1 MHTTQPDDRSDDCSV
16 AHADRLFQEGLSLHR
31 EGRLLQARNL
41 YEQALEVRRRH
52 FDATHM
58 SGVIAHQLGD
68 AVQARNLIGRAID
81 IDGGVAAAH
90 CNLGNALFDLAQ
102 HTAALACY
110 ERAIALCAS
119 YAEAHNNRGNAL
131 RELGRHEEALAGYD
145 DALSLKPGFADA
157 HANRGNL
164 LQDLGRHAAALAS
177 YDRALA
183 LNADC
188 AAAHRGRGVSLDRLR
203 NHVEA
208 ILSYDRALALQPEDA
223 DAHNARG
230 NAFRSLGDLAAAS
243 AAYDRAIALA
253 PVRADFRHNRGA
265 VLDELGNFPKAI
277 ECFAE
282 ALRLDP
288 GYPYLPGMLLYLK
301 RRICDWRDDADST
314 LRLIDGIQKHAR
326 VASPFSAVVLTD
338 SPAVQLEAARQWIG
352 DRHPARPDLPSIAPH
367 ARRARIRIGYFS
379 ADFHDHATAYLMAE
393 LFETHDRT
401 RFEVFGFSFG
411 PCRDDAMGRRLR
423 AAFDGFVDV
432 RTLSDQEV
440 ALLARQMGIDIAL
453 DLKGF
458 TTGNRVDIF
467 AYRAAPVQVNYLGFP
482 GTMGA
487 GYMDYLIA
495 DRILIPERE
504 IDHYSEKVVCLPH
517 SYQVNDRRRPISDKI
532 FSREELHLPS
542 SGFVFCCFNNNYKIN
557 AATYDG
563 WMRIL
568 ARVGGSVL
576 WLFEDNALAAV
587 NLRKEAAIRGI
598 DPSRLVF
605 GQRLPLA
612 EHLARHRAA
621 DLFLDTAP
629 YNAHTTAS
637 DALWS
642 GLPVLTLTG
651 TTFAGRVTTSLLSAL
666 DLPELITAT
675 SQDYEA
681 LAVRLATHPEALAQ
695 LSEKLAANRLAK
707 PLFDTPLF
715 TRHLEDAFTQ
725 MHERRLQGLR
735 PAPIIVKSDA
745 NPN

>member
-1 MHTTQPDDRSDDCSV
+1 MHTMQP
-16 AHADRLFQEGLSLHR
+16 AQRLFEEGLSLHR
-31 EGRLLQARNL
+31 EGRLLQAKGL
-41 YEQALEVRRRH
+41 YEQALEVQHRH

-58 SGVIAHQLGD
+58 LGVIAHQLGD
-68 AVQARNLIGRAID
+68 PAQARDLIGQAIAID
-81 IDGGVAAAH
+81 GSVAAAH
-90 CNLGNALFDLAQ
+90 CNLGNALGDLAQ

-110 ERAIALCAS
+110 ERAIALSAT

-131 RELGRHEEALAGYD
+131 RELARHEEALASYD

-157 HANRGNL
+157 HTNRGNL
-164 LQDLGRHAAALAS
+164 LQDLGRYAAALSS

-188 AAAHRGRGVSLDRLR
+188 AAAHRGRGVSLDHLR
-203 NHVEA
+203 DHTA
-208 ILSYDRALALQPEDA
+208 ALLSYDRALALQPGDA

-230 NAFRSLGDLAAAS
+230 NALRALGDLAAAS
-243 AAYDRAIALA
+243 ASYDRAIALA
-253 PVRADFRHNRGA
+253 PLRADFRHNRGA
-265 VLDELGNFPKAI
+265 VFDELADFSNAI
-277 ECFAE
+277 DCFAE

-301 RRICDWRDDADST
+301 RRICDWQDDADSME
-314 LRLIDGIQKHAR
+314 RLVEGIQRGAR
-326 VASPFSAVVLTD
+326 AASPFSAVVLTE
-338 SPAVQLEAARQWIG
+338 SPAVQLEAAQQWIS
-352 DRHPARPDLPSIAPH
+352 DRHPARPDLPGTTLCAGH
-367 ARRARIRIGYFS
+367 ARMRIGYFS

-411 PCRDDAMGRRLR
+411 PGRDDAMGRRLR
-423 AAFDGFVDV
+423 AAFDGFLDV
-432 RTLSDQEV
+432 RTVSDQEV
-440 ALLARQMGIDIAL
+440 AVLARQMGIDIAL

-458 TTGNRVDIF
+458 TAGNRVDIF
-467 AYRAAPVQVNYLGFP
+467 AHRAAPVQVNYLGFP

-487 GYMDYLIA
+487 GYMDYIIA

-504 IDHYSEKVVCLPH
+504 RDCYSEKIACLPH
-517 SYQVNDRRRPISDKI
+517 SYQVNDRRRPISDRI
-532 FSREELHLPS
+532 FSREELRLPA

-557 AATYDG
+557 ARTYDG

-568 ARVGGSVL
+568 ARVDGSVL
-576 WLFEDNALAAV
+576 WLLEDNALAAV
-587 NLRKEAAIRGI
+587 NLRKEAARRGI
-598 DPSRLVF
+598 DPGRLVF
-605 GQRLPLA
+605 AQRLPLA
-612 EHLARHRAA
+612 EHLARHRTA
-621 DLFLDTAP
+621 DLFLDTVP

-642 GLPVLTLTG
+642 GLPVLTLRG
-651 TTFAGRVTTSLLSAL
+651 TTFAGRVTASLLSAL

-681 LAVRLATHPEALAQ
+681 LAVHLATHPEVLTELNA
-695 LSEKLAANRLAK
+695 KLAGNRFTQ

-725 MHERRLQGLR
+725 MHDRRLQGLE
-735 PAPIIVKSDA
+735 PADIIVKSDA